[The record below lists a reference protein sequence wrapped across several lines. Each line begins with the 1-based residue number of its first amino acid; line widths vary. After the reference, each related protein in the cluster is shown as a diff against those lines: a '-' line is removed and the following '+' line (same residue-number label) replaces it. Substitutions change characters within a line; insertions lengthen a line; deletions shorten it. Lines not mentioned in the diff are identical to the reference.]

1 MRLIGGFAS
10 LVSYCLRLAKFPEEA
25 FLICLNQN
33 HLGSVADKEVGGLR
47 KTPEKG
53 RIKQLLAADDAAA
66 AEEISA
72 ETVLSELDGSSS
84 VKVTTKHAEVFAQQT
99 TLNFCLLLAS

>member
-1 MRLIGGFAS
+1 MKLIGGFAS

-53 RIKQLLAADDAAA
+53 RIKQLLAVAAA
-66 AEEISA
+66 AEEIST
-72 ETVLSELDGSSS
+72 ETVLSELDCSSS
-84 VKVTTKHAEVFAQQT
+84 VKVTTKHAEVFSQQT